1 MRTRLAL
8 LLVAALPVAT
18 SIAAP
23 PAQGEPPIAVAAFND
38 GVNHWRSGNEGAYAR
53 HDPADHVAIADNL
66 LLMQR
71 RSGGWPVN
79 QDPLRELDAAARK
92 ALLAAQ
98 AEPGGSFDNR
108 TTYTQVDYLA
118 QAWQRSGDARYRE
131 AVLRG
136 LDFILAEQIP
146 GCGGWPHSVPARSAY
161 QAHITFAD
169 DVTTG
174 VLTTLRAVA
183 SAPRF
188 DFVDAARR
196 ARIAAAVQRGD
207 ECLLRLQVRQAGRP
221 TIWAGQYDPQTLQPA
236 PGRRFELAALVT
248 DESVG
253 VVRYLMSIEQPSA
266 EVVAAIDGALTWFQA
281 NALQGMRLETV
292 EAPEERFAHHR
303 STTDRRL
310 VADPTA
316 PPLWGRFHDLADN
329 SVVLADREG
338 NRLQDYSQVG
348 RERRTGYHWYGT
360 WPQALLQR
368 DAPAWRARMATAEA
382 PITLR
387 RASGPLYGYHASMA
401 GAVPAAAAP
410 VSATGLDRHGA
421 GFRRLIWF

>member
-1 MRTRLAL
+1 MTLIAEDL
-8 LLVAALPVAT
+8 LL
-18 SIAAP
+18 
-23 PAQGEPPIAVAAFND
+23 
-38 GVNHWRSGNEGAYAR
+38 
-53 HDPADHVAIADNL
+53 L
-66 LLMQR
+66 LLDDG
-71 RSGGWPVN
+71 SGKPV
-79 QDPLRELDAAARK
+79 
-92 ALLAAQ
+92 
-98 AEPGGSFDNR
+98 
-108 TTYTQVDYLA
+108 VDSTKL
-118 QAWQRSGDARYRE
+118 
-131 AVLRG
+131 
-136 LDFILAEQIP
+136 P
-146 GCGGWPHSVPARSAY
+146 
-161 QAHITFAD
+161 
-169 DVTTG
+169 
-174 VLTTLRAVA
+174 RAVA
-183 SAPRF
+183 G
-188 DFVDAARR
+188 
-196 ARIAAAVQRGD
+196 AVI
-207 ECLLRLQVRQAGRP
+207 L
-221 TIWAGQYDPQTLQPA
+221 
-236 PGRRFELAALVT
+236 ELAM
-248 DESVG
+248 SG
-253 VVRYLMSIEQPSA
+253 VVTVAQDGEDVKKGRLAVRGPRPDEPILQEA
-266 EVVAAIDGALTWFQA
+266 VAAIDGALTWFQA